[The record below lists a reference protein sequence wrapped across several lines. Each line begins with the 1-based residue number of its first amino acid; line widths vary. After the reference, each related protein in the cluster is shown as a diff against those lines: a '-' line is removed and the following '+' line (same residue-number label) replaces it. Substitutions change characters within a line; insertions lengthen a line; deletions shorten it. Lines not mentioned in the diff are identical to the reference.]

1 MNKTIKINKALFSAP
16 SKPKHAARTTQKHG
30 ARASALK
37 KQLLRRIKEH
47 KQAKSREMK
56 QRERSPGKE
65 GAEEGT
71 ESKTVETQDEFSRS
85 MDYMSSLMSEKKAK
99 ARKDPSLAV
108 QVSLP
113 PALRSDSA
121 PQSPAVKEPTIHLEI
136 PAGGG
141 AATLRPEGHD
151 ERKSEQEQRNKA
163 HTRTNPKYGCL
174 KNGRLP
180 TYRTWKNNQ
189 TGAAPL
195 ISIVDPPKIEQP
207 PSFRQKRLEQIKE
220 KAKHV
225 ADISPKPPPNPPPKP
240 PPKPRNKTLKNQ
252 VRLGRSD
259 KEILVLIKNR
269 KTRKSDEEAK
279 RMLERTK
286 IGDMKKE
293 LKDTG
298 FLKSTSSAPPDVIR
312 ELFTARRL
320 AGDIENDNKGAVLE
334 GFLAADQ
341 G

>member
-16 SKPKHAARTTQKHG
+16 SKPKHAPRGTQKHG
-30 ARASALK
+30 ARSSALK

-47 KQAKSREMK
+47 KQAKNREMK
-56 QRERSPGKE
+56 QRDKSSDKE
-65 GAEEGT
+65 GADEKS
-71 ESKTVETQDEFSRS
+71 ESKTVETQDEFTRS
-85 MDYMSSLMSEKKAK
+85 MDYMSSLMNEKKTK
-99 ARKDPSLAV
+99 SRKDPSLSV

-113 PALRSDSA
+113 PALRSESA
-121 PQSPAVKEPTIHLEI
+121 PQSPAIKQPTIHLEI

-141 AATLRPEGHD
+141 AATLRPEGND
-151 ERKSEQEQRNKA
+151 EMKNEQGREQKNKA

-189 TGAAPL
+189 AGSAPP
-195 ISIVDPPKIEQP
+195 ISIVDPPKSEQP

-225 ADISPKPPPNPPPKP
+225 ADVSPKPPTKP

-269 KTRKSDEEAK
+269 KTRKDDEEKK

-286 IGDMKKE
+286 IGEMKKE

-298 FLKSTSSAPPDVIR
+298 FLKSTSNAPPDVIR
-312 ELFTARRL
+312 ELFTSRRL
-320 AGDIENDNKGAVLE
+320 AGDIQNDNKGVVLE
-334 GFLAADQ
+334 GFLAAHQ

>member
-1 MNKTIKINKALFSAP
+1 MNKTIKINKALFSAS
-16 SKPKHAARTTQKHG
+16 SKPKHAAKTTQKNG

-56 QRERSPGKE
+56 QRERSSGKE
-65 GAEEGT
+65 GAEEIT
-71 ESKTVETQDEFSRS
+71 DSKTVETQDEFSRS

-99 ARKDPSLAV
+99 SRKDPPLAV

-113 PALRSDSA
+113 PALRADSA

-141 AATLRPEGHD
+141 AATLRPEVQGV
-151 ERKSEQEQRNKA
+151 RKNEQEPEQRNKA
-163 HTRTNPKYGCL
+163 HTRTNPRYGCL

-189 TGAAPL
+189 AGAAPP
-195 ISIVDPPKIEQP
+195 ISILDHTKFEQP

-225 ADISPKPPPNPPPKP
+225 AEISPKPPPPKP
-240 PPKPRNKTLKNQ
+240 SPKPRNKTLKNQ

-298 FLKSTSSAPPDVIR
+298 FLKSTSNAPPDVIR

-320 AGDIENDNKGAVLE
+320 AGDVENDNKGAVLE
-334 GFLAADQ
+334 GFLAADR